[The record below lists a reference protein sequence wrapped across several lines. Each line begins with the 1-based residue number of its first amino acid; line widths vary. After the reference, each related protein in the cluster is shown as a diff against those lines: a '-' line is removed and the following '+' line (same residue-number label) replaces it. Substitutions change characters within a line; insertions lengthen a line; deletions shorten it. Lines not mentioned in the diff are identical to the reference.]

1 LAKKSAEWFG
11 DDVAEEQRECFVSD
25 VGSGLRNSVS
35 ETEWV
40 ALAQEVNLREPG

>member
-1 LAKKSAEWFG
+1 
-11 DDVAEEQRECFVSD
+11 

-40 ALAQEVNLREPG
+40 TLAQEVNLNQGEELHRK